1 MPRVSDAYLAQRR
14 EHILAAAATC
24 FARDGFHRT
33 SMRNVIDEAGLS
45 PGAVY
50 RYFPGKDA
58 IIAAIALD
66 AIGAVQG
73 VVRESIARRRP
84 FPELVGDLPATIEA
98 MDRAD
103 SRTRLAVQSWGEALR
118 DPALGEVLQEGVDGV
133 VDQLRE
139 RVALGCAEGEIPESV
154 DPLATARVVLGLV
167 QGYILQR
174 AWEPELSSA
183 DYGRAARD
191 LVAGLLAPRPA
202 RAGAAQAAEG
212 RSMQ

>member
-14 EHILAAAATC
+14 EHILTAAAAC

-50 RYFPGKDA
+50 RYFRGKDD
-58 IIAAIALD
+58 IIVAIALD
-66 AIGAVQG
+66 AIGAVQD

-84 FPELVGDLPATIEA
+84 FPELVGELPATIEA

-103 SRTRLAVQSWGEALR
+103 SRTRLAVQAWGEALR
-118 DPALGEVLQEGVDGV
+118 DTALRDALSAGLDGV
-133 VDQLRE
+133 LDQLRARVELGRADGQIPE
-139 RVALGCAEGEIPESV
+139 RV
-154 DPLATARVVLGLV
+154 DPAATARVLLGLV

-174 AWEPELSSA
+174 AWDPDLSAA

-191 LVAGLLAPRPA
+191 LVVGSLSA
-202 RAGAAQAAEG
+202 
-212 RSMQ
+212 

>member
-14 EHILAAAATC
+14 LPAAAAC

-50 RYFPGKDA
+50 RYFRGKDD
-58 IIAAIALD
+58 IIVAIALD
-66 AIGAVQG
+66 AIGAVQD

-84 FPELVGDLPATIEA
+84 FPELVGELPATIEA

-103 SRTRLAVQSWGEALR
+103 SRTRLAVQAWGEALR
-118 DPALGEVLQEGVDGV
+118 DTALRDALSAGLDGV
-133 VDQLRE
+133 LDQLRARVELGRADGQIPE
-139 RVALGCAEGEIPESV
+139 RV
-154 DPLATARVVLGLV
+154 DPAATARVLLGLV

-174 AWEPELSSA
+174 AWDPDLSAA

-191 LVAGLLAPRPA
+191 LVVGSLSA
-202 RAGAAQAAEG
+202 
-212 RSMQ
+212 